1 MEEKQTKNKKVVII
15 IVAIVVVLAVAIL
28 VGIGAVI
35 SDVAQKQILSE
46 EIEKINQTS
55 QVDTE
60 IKTSGK
66 YAEVEKVLK
75 DYVIEYQSIAKEM
88 QAQYQNE
95 KFTTI
100 LSADNYKNDG
110 PDFVESKKLITDTRA
125 KGEEVKTRLAE
136 MASNEYKQKR
146 ADDNGLTGK
155 YKDLFVDS
163 IQFEQE
169 IKQVD
174 STIDSVNN
182 YLSKIEDVFNYLTEN
197 KNSWKVNGGKVEF
210 NEMSQVT
217 KYNIKF
223 NKFIIIFYIY
233 FSIMQFYN
241 FFSYCKP

>member
-1 MEEKQTKNKKVVII
+1 MSFFVI
-15 IVAIVVVLAVAIL
+15 VSFLAIPHFLTLCKISFYNIRYYNIL
-28 VGIGAVI
+28 CN
-35 SDVAQKQILSE
+35 LS
-46 EIEKINQTS
+46 
-55 QVDTE
+55 
-60 IKTSGK
+60 
-66 YAEVEKVLK
+66 
-75 DYVIEYQSIAKEM
+75 
-88 QAQYQNE
+88 QYQNE

-110 PDFVESKKLITDTRA
+110 PDFVESKKLIADTRA

-136 MASNEYKQKR
+136 MVSNEYKQKR

-169 IKQVD
+169 LKQVD

-182 YLSKIEDVFNYLTEN
+182 YLAKIEDVFNYLTEN

-217 KYNIKF
+217 KYNSLLTLVNIAAQKL
-223 NKFIIIFYIY
+223 K
-233 FSIMQFYN
+233 
-241 FFSYCKP
+241 

>member
-1 MEEKQTKNKKVVII
+1 MEEKQAKNKKVVIV
-15 IVAIVVVLAVAIL
+15 IVALVVVLAVAIL

-35 SDVAQKQILSE
+35 SDVAQKQILSQ
-46 EIEKINQTS
+46 EIENINQTS
-55 QVDTE
+55 KVDTE

-88 QAQYQNE
+88 QNQYQNE

-100 LSADNYKNDG
+100 LSADNYQNDG
-110 PDFVESKKLITDTRA
+110 PDFVESKKLIADTRA

-136 MASNEYKQKR
+136 MVSNEYKQKR

-169 IKQVD
+169 LKQVD

-182 YLSKIEDVFNYLTEN
+182 YLAKIEDVFNYLTEN

-217 KYNIKF
+217 KYNSLLTLVNIAAQKL
-223 NKFIIIFYIY
+223 K
-233 FSIMQFYN
+233 
-241 FFSYCKP
+241 

>member
-1 MEEKQTKNKKVVII
+1 MEEKQSKNKTVVII
-15 IVAIVVVLAVAIL
+15 VVAIVIVLAVAIL
-28 VGIGAVI
+28 VGIGTVI
-35 SDVAQKQILSE
+35 NDVAQKQILSE

-55 QVDTE
+55 KVDTE

-75 DYVIEYQSIAKEM
+75 DYVLEYQSVAEEM
-88 QAQYQNE
+88 KAQYQNE

-110 PDFVESKKLITDTRA
+110 PDFVESKKLIADTRA
-125 KGEEVKTRLAE
+125 KGEEVKTKLTE
-136 MASNEYKQKR
+136 MGSTEYKQKR

-169 IKQVD
+169 IKEVS
-174 STIDSVNN
+174 STIDSVDN

-197 KNSWKVNGGKVEF
+197 KDSWKVNGGKVEF
-210 NEMSQVT
+210 NQMSQVT
-217 KYNIKF
+217 KYNSLLTLVNIASQKL
-223 NKFIIIFYIY
+223 K
-233 FSIMQFYN
+233 
-241 FFSYCKP
+241 

>member
-55 QVDTE
+55 KVDTE

-88 QAQYQNE
+88 QNQYQNE

-217 KYNIKF
+217 KYNSLLNLVNIASQKL
-223 NKFIIIFYIY
+223 K
-233 FSIMQFYN
+233 
-241 FFSYCKP
+241 

>member
-1 MEEKQTKNKKVVII
+1 MEEKQAKNKKVVIV

-35 SDVAQKQILSE
+35 SDVAQKQILSQ
-46 EIEKINQTS
+46 EIENINQTS
-55 QVDTE
+55 TVDTE

-75 DYVIEYQSIAKEM
+75 DYVN
-88 QAQYQNE
+88 QYQNE

-110 PDFVESKKLITDTRA
+110 PDFVESKKLIADTRA

-136 MASNEYKQKR
+136 MVSNEYKQKR

-169 IKQVD
+169 LKQVD

-182 YLSKIEDVFNYLTEN
+182 YLAKIEDVFNYLTEN

-217 KYNIKF
+217 KYNSLLTLVNIAAQKL
-223 NKFIIIFYIY
+223 K
-233 FSIMQFYN
+233 
-241 FFSYCKP
+241 

>member
-1 MEEKQTKNKKVVII
+1 MEEKQSKNKTVVIVV
-15 IVAIVVVLAVAIL
+15 VAIVVVLAIAIL

-35 SDVAQKQILSE
+35 NDVAQKQILSE

-55 QVDTE
+55 KVDTE

-75 DYVIEYQSIAKEM
+75 DYVLEYQSVAEEM
-88 QAQYQNE
+88 KAQYQNE

-110 PDFVESKKLITDTRA
+110 PDFVESKKLIADTKA
-125 KGEEVKTRLAE
+125 KGEEVKNKLTE
-136 MASNEYKQKR
+136 MGSTEYKQKR

-169 IKQVD
+169 IKEVN
-174 STIDSVNN
+174 STIDSVDN

-197 KNSWKVNGGKVEF
+197 KDSWKVNGGKVEF
-210 NEMSQVT
+210 NQMSQVT
-217 KYNIKF
+217 KYNSLLTLVNIASQKL
-223 NKFIIIFYIY
+223 K
-233 FSIMQFYN
+233 
-241 FFSYCKP
+241 